1 MVCGPLVFGPWSR
14 ANGGIPPDDSC
25 VFPCSLHGPYP
36 LSHSCILII
45 REQVKR
51 FSESRDLI
59 SLANAFS
66 GGVFLS
72 LAFGH
77 MIPHSTHGFEKLVR
91 PLRHIIHKR
100 PFVTS

>member
-1 MVCGPLVFGPWSR
+1 MLPSKPLP
-14 ANGGIPPDDSC
+14 
-25 VFPCSLHGPYP
+25 SLTLL
-36 LSHSCILII
+36 LSLIVD
-45 REQVKR
+45 EQVKR

-91 PLRHIIHKR
+91 PLRLMILGE
-100 PFVTS
+100 PFVLSMRSLIVSIVVRALS